1 MLRSVI
7 DGIRSSTSV
16 VEVKLDGVDV
26 VVQYD
31 DARVQRSR
39 LHQILTA
46 LGHAPVPETDLREA
60 ALRPLQH
67 L

>member
-7 DGIRSSTSV
+7 DGIRPSISV
-16 VEVKLDGVDV
+16 VDVKSDGVDV

-46 LGHAPVPETDLREA
+46 HGHAPVQGTDLREA
-60 ALRPLQH
+60 ALTPLQH